1 MCKFQINKVY
11 QNKLNQMLKDRVN
24 KIATGSV
31 IFVKWY
37 NAKTHKIQYTS
48 GVLIAKRAKG
58 TSSHIVIRK
67 RVTKETI
74 TSVFYLYAK
83 TLLGIGI
90 LKEERLNLNSKKYGL
105 LLRPLKWK
113 YL

>member
-1 MCKFQINKVY
+1 MCKFQINKIY
-11 QNKLNQMLKDRVN
+11 NNKANKTLKAQIE

-48 GVLIAKRAKG
+48 GVLLAKRWKG

-67 RVTKETI
+67 RVTKEVI
-74 TSVFYLYAK
+74 TFIFYLFAK
-83 TLLGIGI
+83 TFLGIGI
-90 LKEERLNLNSKKYGL
+90 LKEERYNLTAKKYGL